1 MLVSFPLLAS
11 SFAANTCT
19 GTSANVTQVQ
29 CDAWGDFYDATG
41 GDSWAVYGT
50 RICEGA
56 REDPCSCHG
65 YNGGFPVCHPDG
77 TAIQQMYAPLAP
89 LETVPLARR
98 RPAPLCP
105 PDHSPTH
112 PPTTASSAFFGS
124 NLVGT
129 VPASASAFVNLT
141 NFYVPGNKLGGA
153 FPLGASAWAKLA
165 RFDVHS
171 NLFQGPL
178 PALPFAS
185 MRQTQVSGC
194 YLMDHPDGG
203 TNAFSC
209 PWPVGAT
216 DLCQKFSSFTGGWVA
231 LTDADCK

>member
-89 LETVPLARR
+89 LDPPLWPAAALH
-98 RPAPLCP
+98 PCAPLTTHP
-105 PDHSPTH
+105 LTH
-112 PPTTASSAFFGS
+112 PPTHH
-124 NLVGT
+124 
-129 VPASASAFVNLT
+129 
-141 NFYVPGNKLGGA
+141 
-153 FPLGASAWAKLA
+153 
-165 RFDVHS
+165 RF
-171 NLFQGPL
+171 
-178 PALPFAS
+178 
-185 MRQTQVSGC
+185 
-194 YLMDHPDGG
+194 
-203 TNAFSC
+203 
-209 PWPVGAT
+209 
-216 DLCQKFSSFTGGWVA
+216 
-231 LTDADCK
+231 